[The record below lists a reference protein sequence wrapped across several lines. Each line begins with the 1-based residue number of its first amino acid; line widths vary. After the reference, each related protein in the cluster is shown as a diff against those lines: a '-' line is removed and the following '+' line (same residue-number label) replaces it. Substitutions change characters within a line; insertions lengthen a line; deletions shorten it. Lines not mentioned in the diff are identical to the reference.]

1 MHRAEVKYEHM
12 SAAGLAAQLRDE
24 FEEVS
29 GKCAA
34 TIVAPT
40 CTARPRRGPE
50 AIRSLEAGACALV
63 PRGQTCWRLGLAGA
77 GALHLV
83 TTWTEPFYV
92 LVSEGFGSENQPPQ
106 SWFIC
111 AYEMLSPGKRNL
123 EPPSLVPNKC
133 PEYTLDYLM
142 HVLMQ

>member
-1 MHRAEVKYEHM
+1 MRAVWYNSQK
-12 SAAGLAAQLRDE
+12 LRM
-24 FEEVS
+24 
-29 GKCAA
+29 AA
-34 TIVAPT
+34 TRFAKSRLAP
-40 CTARPRRGPE
+40 
-50 AIRSLEAGACALV
+50 AGFLSQYGYGLCLCALV
-63 PRGQTCWRLGLAGA
+63 LRGQTCWRLVLAGA
-77 GALHLV
+77 GVLHLG
-83 TTWTEPFYV
+83 TTWPEPFYV
-92 LVSEGFGSENQPPQ
+92 LVSEAFGSEKQHPQ